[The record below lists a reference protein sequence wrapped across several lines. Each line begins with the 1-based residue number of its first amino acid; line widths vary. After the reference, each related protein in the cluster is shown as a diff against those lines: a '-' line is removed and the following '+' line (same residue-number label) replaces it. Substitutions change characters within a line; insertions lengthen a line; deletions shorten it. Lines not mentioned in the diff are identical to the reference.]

1 MANDNEFKVVF
12 AADASQVITESK
24 KAVTALQSIKP
35 GAAQAGGALISLS
48 RVIQDAPFG
57 FVAIQNNITELIPAF
72 GRLSA
77 ATGGPVNALKSLAGS
92 LAGPAGVGFAVS
104 AVTSLITVGIQKYGS
119 LGTAFAALVHDISDA
134 QAALI
139 KYNNAIAESGAS
151 VAGEVTEIRSLV
163 AIAGD
168 ETLSRAARTEAIN
181 KLNAAYPQF
190 HKNLTIENVKTQEI
204 GKSIDGVTDSLI
216 RQAQVKG
223 IADIISK
230 EQAKIAQLQI
240 DPDQALGF
248 LDLLK
253 AGITGAYQNTGTR
266 AVNLFNTA
274 AKNANTEIQ
283 STQKNIDILTGK
295 MKDLLTA
302 DAQAGTLFTEPII
315 KPKGDKGPTLEQVF
329 SKIRDQQGKDWQKL
343 IDESERGA
351 DRYFRDLEKNLT
363 DNARIEKIRQ
373 KLLGL
378 NTGQLLGIT
387 DIKPSDNFKL
397 PIDPLIQFY
406 DRRQQ
411 ILNKFKA
418 SGLNAPDVSW
428 LSDVGAQ
435 AQLLEGNFAKLQERA
450 ATIGP
455 VITSLLQ
462 PAFAQLFDTILSG
475 SQNAFSAVITFL
487 KNLIKQLISTVAAA
501 AALAGVLKLLGL
513 GGGASFGGLFK
524 SLLGIGGGSGGAGGL
539 FSGGGFGFAGGG
551 LSFAG
556 AGLETVVG
564 RISGKDLELLR
575 VRNTG
580 SNGRLGG

>member
-12 AADASQVITESK
+12 SADASQVIDQSK

-92 LAGPAGVGFAVS
+92 LVGPAGVGFAVS
-104 AVTSLITVGIQKYGS
+104 AVTSLITVGVQKYGS

-139 KYNNAIAESGAS
+139 KYNSAIAESGAS

-168 ETLSRAARTEAIN
+168 EALSRATRTEAIN

-190 HKNLTIENVKTQEI
+190 HKNLTIENIKTQEI
-204 GKSIDGVTDSLI
+204 AKSIDAVTDSLV

-223 IADIISK
+223 IADLVSK

-248 LDLLK
+248 LDMLK
-253 AGITGAYQNTGTR
+253 AGITSTYQSTGTR
-266 AVNLFNTA
+266 AVNLFQA
-274 AKNANTEIQ
+274 ATQNANKEIQ
-283 STQKNIDILTGK
+283 ATQKNIDQLSAK
-295 MKDLLTA
+295 MKDLLQA
-302 DAQAGTLFTEPII
+302 DAQAGTLFTEPVV
-315 KPKGDKGPTLEQVF
+315 KTKSDKGPTLEQLF
-329 SKIRDQQGKDWQKL
+329 SKIRDQDGKNWQKL
-343 IDESERGA
+343 IDDSERGA
-351 DRYFRDLEKNLT
+351 DRYF
-363 DNARIEKIRQ
+363 NAIEKSLSDAAKIEKVRQ
-373 KLLGL
+373 KLLGIIPSEA
-378 NTGQLLGIT
+378 LGIT
-387 DIKPSDNFKL
+387 AVKKADNVQL
-397 PIDPLIQFY
+397 PNDPLIQFY

-411 ILNKFKA
+411 ILNRFKA
-418 SGLNAPDVSW
+418 AGLNAPDVSW

-435 AQLLEGNFAKLQERA
+435 AQLLEGKFAKLQERA
-450 ATIGP
+450 AAVGP
-455 VITSLLQ
+455 VITSILQ
-462 PAFAQLFDTILSG
+462 PAFTQLFDSIVSG
-475 SQNAFSAVITFL
+475 SQNAFTAVTNFL
-487 KNLIKQLISTVAAA
+487 KNLVRQIVSTIAAA

-524 SLLGIGGGSGGAGGL
+524 SLLGIGGGASGGGSL
-539 FSGGGFGFAGGG
+539 FSGGGFGFAGG

-575 VRNTG
+575 VRNSS
-580 SNGRLGG
+580 SNGRTGG